1 MSKDDI
7 ICRLDHPAV
16 NSGIFFPRPDP
27 GTPAPPGSEDIDIDV
42 EDGVMVAA
50 RFHPTDP
57 AQPTV
62 LHFHGNGEIVADYD
76 DMAPAFH
83 AAGASLLCA
92 DFRGYGRSTGSPS
105 MRGLV
110 ADAHPVLAA
119 ALRLLGERG
128 HTGPLVVMGRS
139 LGSAPAI
146 EIASEKEAEIA
157 GLVIESGFARTLPL
171 LDLLGITAS
180 LPGLDGVEGEDNE
193 DKMSRVHV
201 PVLLL
206 HADGDM
212 IVPFWHAELNL
223 ERAMAASKQLVTIP
237 DAGHNTIIGRGG
249 ELYWGSIA
257 RFLSSLQAGDPG
269 CRPPPCA
276 I

>member
-7 ICRLDHPAV
+7 LSRLDHPAV

-27 GTPAPPGSEDIDIDV
+27 GYPAPPGSEDLEIDV
-42 EDGVMVAA
+42 GDGVVVAA
-50 RFHPTDP
+50 RFHPADP
-57 AQPTV
+57 SRPTV

-110 ADAHPVLAA
+110 EDAHPVLDAVLPVLA
-119 ALRLLGERG
+119 DRG
-128 HTGPLVVMGRS
+128 HAGPLVVMGRS

-146 EIASEKEAEIA
+146 ELASSRGDDVA
-157 GLVIESGFARTLPL
+157 GLIVESGFARTLPL
-171 LDLLGITAS
+171 LGLLGITVS
-180 LPGLDGVEGEDNE
+180 FLGLDHVEGDDNE
-193 DKMSRVHV
+193 DKMSRVEV
-201 PVLLL
+201 PVLIL

-212 IVPFWHAELNL
+212 IVPFWHAERNL
-223 ERAMAASKQLVTIP
+223 ERASASSKKLVTIP
-237 DAGHNTIIGRGG
+237 GADHNTIIANGG
-249 ELYWGSIA
+249 PLYWGSIA
-257 RFLSSLQAGDPG
+257 GFLASL
-269 CRPPPCA
+269 
-276 I
+276 

>member
-1 MSKDDI
+1 MRKDDI
-7 ICRLDHPAV
+7 ITRLDHPAV
-16 NSGIFFPRPDP
+16 NSGIFFPRQDP
-27 GTPAPPGSEDIDIDV
+27 GFPSPPGSEDIEVEV
-42 EDGVMVAA
+42 EDGTIVAA
-50 RFHPTDP
+50 RLHPKDP
-57 AQPTV
+57 ERPTV

-76 DMAPAFH
+76 DLAPAFH

-110 ADAHPVLAA
+110 EDAHPVLDA

-146 EIASEKEAEIA
+146 ELASSRGDEIA

-171 LDLLGITAS
+171 LGLLGITVS
-180 LPGLDGVEGEDNE
+180 FLGLDNVEGDDNE
-193 DKMSRVHV
+193 DKMSRVEV

-212 IVPFWHAELNL
+212 IVPYWHAERNL
-223 ERAMAASKQLVTIP
+223 ERAAARSKQLVTIP
-237 DAGHNTIIGRGG
+237 DADHNTIISRGG
-249 ELYWGSIA
+249 ALYWGSLA
-257 RFLSSLQAGDPG
+257 RFLASL
-269 CRPPPCA
+269 
-276 I
+276 

>member
-1 MSKDDI
+1 MSRDDI

-27 GTPAPPGSEDIDIDV
+27 GTPAPPGSEDIQIDV
-42 EDGVMVAA
+42 EEGVVVAA
-50 RFHPTDP
+50 RFHPSDP
-57 AQPTV
+57 SLPTV

-110 ADAHPVLAA
+110 EDAHPVLDA
-119 ALRLLGERG
+119 ALHLIEERG

-146 EIASEKEAEIA
+146 EIASTRKAEVA

-171 LDLLGITAS
+171 LDLLGITVGF
-180 LPGLDGVEGEDNE
+180 LGLDGVEGEDNE
-193 DKMSRVHV
+193 DKMSRVAV

-212 IVPFWHAELNL
+212 IVPFWHAERNL
-223 ERAMAASKQLVTIP
+223 EGAMAANKHLVTIP
-237 DAGHNTIIGRGG
+237 DADHNTIIARGG
-249 ELYWGSIA
+249 RLYWGSIA
-257 RFLSSLQAGDPG
+257 RFLSSL
-269 CRPPPCA
+269 
-276 I
+276 

>member
-1 MSKDDI
+1 MSEDDI
-7 ICRLDHPAV
+7 LTRLDHPAV

-27 GTPAPPGSEDIDIDV
+27 GRPAPPGSEDLEIDV
-42 EDGVMVAA
+42 EDGAMVAA
-50 RFHPTDP
+50 RFHPSDP
-57 AQPTV
+57 NLPTV

-92 DFRGYGRSTGSPS
+92 DFRGYGKSTGSPS

-110 ADAHPVLAA
+110 KDAHPVLDAV
-119 ALRLLGERG
+119 LHLLAERG

-139 LGSAPAI
+139 LGSASAI
-146 EIASEKEAEIA
+146 ELASSRGDDVA

-171 LDLLGITAS
+171 LGLLGITVS
-180 LPGLDGVEGEDNE
+180 FLGLDHVEGDDNE
-193 DKMSRVHV
+193 DKMSRVEV

-212 IVPFWHAELNL
+212 IVPFWHAERNH
-223 ERAMAASKQLVTIP
+223 EHAAASDKLLVTIP
-237 DAGHNTIIGRGG
+237 DADHNTIIARGG

-257 RFLSSLQAGDPG
+257 RFLSAL
-269 CRPPPCA
+269 
-276 I
+276 